1 MAIGRAVRVGLD
13 GLYRLCGLV
22 AAFFLVALLL
32 IILAQIGAR
41 WLGLQFPGSTNYAG
55 YCMAG
60 ASFFALAYTLNH
72 GAHIRVSLVVGQL
85 TGASR
90 RVAEIWCLAI
100 AAGLAWY
107 FAWYA
112 IKAVRISRLIHDIQP
127 GAGRHAHVDPAELH
141 GGRHGGARR
150 RLHRPSRPGAAR
162 RRAAGRG
169 RRARLGARPRGRTAR
184 DACAGRRWVILSG
197 DVPGQRAGGGER

>member
-1 MAIGRAVRVGLD
+1 VAIGRAVRVGLD

-22 AAFFLVALLL
+22 AALFLVALLL

-41 WLGLQFPGSTNYAG
+41 WLGVQFPGSTSYAG

-72 GAHIRVSLVVGQL
+72 GAHIRVSLFIGQL
-85 TGASR
+85 TGAPR
-90 RVAEIWCLAI
+90 RAAELWCLAI

-112 IKAVRISRLIHDIQP
+112 IKAVRISRLIHDISQ
-127 GAGRHAHVDPAELH
+127 GQ
-141 GGRHGGARR
+141 
-150 RLHRPSRPGAAR
+150 
-162 RRAAGRG
+162 
-169 RRARLGARPRGRTAR
+169 
-184 DACAGRRWVILSG
+184 DATPLWIPQSFMAMGTVVLAIAFTDHLVRVLR
-197 DVPGQRAGGGER
+197 GGELPGEEAAQE